1 MTQRTDWLDY
11 GKGIGIILVVYGHL
25 LSSGYHAD
33 LPIPLRFF
41 ELSDSVLYTFHMPLF
56 FVLAGLVVENSYR
69 KRGIQRFLVD
79 KFTHLAYPYLL
90 WAVLQ
95 TSAEL
100 VFSNH
105 VNDSVHVY
113 DLLALPYQPRE
124 QFWFLYALMWIYFIY
139 AICRQA
145 GRFAI
150 PFMALVAMVLFAF
163 PIRTDITALHDV
175 CIELPF
181 FVLGA
186 GLGRYG
192 MANAYP
198 RHMPVVIPMV
208 LSVIFVTAGLYV
220 FTKLIA
226 PARLTEDYGS
236 HPFYLLSLAL
246 LGTTCCIGW
255 SQYLAQTYRCGVLRL
270 LGTYSLQIF
279 LAHMLVGVA
288 VRTLLLQMFH
298 LHNPVLHIFLGL
310 LAALIAPILLFKLSL
325 RLQVPYLFD
334 WRRITPAPAS

>member
-25 LSSGYHAD
+25 LSSGYHAG
-33 LPIPLRFF
+33 LPISLTFF

-69 KRGIQRFLVD
+69 KRGVQRFLVD
-79 KFTHLAYPYLL
+79 KCTHLAYPYLL

-105 VNDSVHVY
+105 VNNPVHVY
-113 DLLALPYQPRE
+113 DLLALPYRPRE
-124 QFWFLYALMWIYFIY
+124 QFWFLYALMWMYFVY
-139 AICRQA
+139 ALCRQT

-150 PFMALVAMVLFAF
+150 PVMALIAIGLFAF
-163 PIRTDITALHDV
+163 PIRTDIAALYNV

-181 FVLGA
+181 FVLGV
-186 GLGRYG
+186 GLSRFG
-192 MANAYP
+192 MANEHTRAV
-198 RHMPVVIPMV
+198 PVAIPLA
-208 LSVIFVTAGLYV
+208 LSVMFVTAGLYV
-220 FTKLIA
+220 FTKLIT
-226 PARLTEDYGS
+226 PTRLTVDYGS

-255 SQYLAQTYRCGVLRL
+255 SQYLAQTHRCGVLRL

-298 LHNPVLHIFLGL
+298 LHNPVFHIFLGV

-325 RLQVPYLFD
+325 RLQVPYLFN
-334 WRRITPAPAS
+334 WRRMTPVPAS